1 MGSESQTL
9 NDLYNHLQEYT
20 PQTVSMDL
28 PSELG
33 TGRISQTKTKH
44 GIILSDWQM
53 KYHSDMNVHGV
64 NSEEYIQII
73 FCLNEGIS
81 WGMTG
86 EKDSISIGK
95 KESCIYKG
103 HGKTEYAWYEKNSS
117 FSFKSI
123 KIPVK
128 YFSRLLSDNF
138 EKSEIEMY
146 TGKLYTGVL
155 KVNITPTM
163 ERLLAETKDYTR
175 YRGGLGHLY
184 LDGKMQELIA
194 LYLSEALECDILNER
209 SSTLSQTE
217 VSAIME
223 AKQIIDSEISYA
235 PSCEEIAGLVH
246 LSESKLT
253 RGFSR
258 MFGMPIHSY
267 IIDQRLT
274 KAAKL
279 LLDSRLN
286 VGEIAAMVGYSKPSN
301 FSAAFKKKYGIVPK
315 KYKETQP
322 VDPNR

>member
-117 FSFKSI
+117 FSFKS
-123 KIPVK
+123 VK
-128 YFSRLLSDNF
+128 S
-138 EKSEIEMY
+138 
-146 TGKLYTGVL
+146 
-155 KVNITPTM
+155 
-163 ERLLAETKDYTR
+163 
-175 YRGGLGHLY
+175 
-184 LDGKMQELIA
+184 
-194 LYLSEALECDILNER
+194 R
-209 SSTLSQTE
+209 SSIFRDCFQT
-217 VSAIME
+217 IL
-223 AKQIIDSEISYA
+223 KNRK
-235 PSCEEIAGLVH
+235 
-246 LSESKLT
+246 SKCIP
-253 RGFSR
+253 G
-258 MFGMPIHSY
+258 SY
-267 IIDQRLT
+267 IPESVTGDET
-274 KAAKL
+274 NAAKL
-279 LLDSRLN
+279 DCT
-286 VGEIAAMVGYSKPSN
+286 GEM
-301 FSAAFKKKYGIVPK
+301 
-315 KYKETQP
+315 TLQ
-322 VDPNR
+322 